1 VPLGLLPLLAVG
13 GGWLVLPA
21 APLLSVGGGGGVL
34 VLPAGLLPPAGGD
47 PTGTSSGVCNLH
59 QHRNSISARI
69 QVNIYQRSTIL
80 RLHYMLRNESV
91 RMLRLPSGREA
102 EGDGVIGG
110 SVGEGAGAV
119 VVGVAVRA
127 RARRLE
133 DGRVGRRAARR
144 RRRIR
149 AGSSSLIS

>member
-13 GGWLVLPA
+13 GGWLVLPT
-21 APLLSVGGGGGVL
+21 PLLSVGGGGG

-59 QHRNSISARI
+59 QHRNSISATI

>member
-59 QHRNSISARI
+59 QHRNRISARI
-69 QVNIYQRSTIL
+69 QAGQRLSEKHNSQATL
-80 RLHYMLRNESV
+80 RA
-91 RMLRLPSGREA
+91 PK
-102 EGDGVIGG
+102 
-110 SVGEGAGAV
+110 
-119 VVGVAVRA
+119 
-127 RARRLE
+127 
-133 DGRVGRRAARR
+133 
-144 RRRIR
+144 
-149 AGSSSLIS
+149 

>member
-1 VPLGLLPLLAVG
+1 
-13 GGWLVLPA
+13 
-21 APLLSVGGGGGVL
+21 
-34 VLPAGLLPPAGGD
+34 
-47 PTGTSSGVCNLH
+47 
-59 QHRNSISARI
+59 
-69 QVNIYQRSTIL
+69 
-80 RLHYMLRNESV
+80 MLRNESV